1 VGFDRREADP
11 VQQLASQL
19 RRDDQRGQTMAEY
32 AIVVSIITI
41 GVVASLSALSVS
53 VMAGIQRVA
62 DIVASVV

>member
-32 AIVVSIITI
+32 AIVVSIIAI

-53 VMAGIQRVA
+53 VMAGIQRAA

>member
-1 VGFDRREADP
+1 

>member
-1 VGFDRREADP
+1 
-11 VQQLASQL
+11 
-19 RRDDQRGQTMAEY
+19 MAEY